1 MKKLLMWILCI
12 GLMGP
17 ATVAQSP
24 ADSLSES
31 AWLSS
36 RGYIKSLQGV
46 WFRRPDSTWL
56 AWNTLHARWNASM
69 QIGWGFSAEAGLR
82 ALLTWGSLIDKVSH
96 LPFYYQAESS
106 DPGFFDLI
114 SLPVKGSSFLLKTQA
129 DRLFLQY
136 QTGPLNLRL
145 GRQRINQS
153 MTLIWNPND
162 IINTWSWFDFDYEER
177 PGADALKAEV
187 FTSATSSL
195 MAAVALD
202 SAGKTTSSLLWR
214 SNFRDYDYQLFAGQ
228 MPGYKALGTGWAGDI
243 RSAGFRGEAT
253 LFLPSHTQSSDSLS
267 IFLLTAEVDY
277 TFTNSFYLMG
287 AFLYNSQGHSGPYYH
302 SDPLFSRQVKPY
314 YFTPARLSLF
324 TQASYPIHPLINA
337 SLAIM
342 LNAHDFSGVCVPSLD
357 ISLANNLQLLLI
369 AQSLFGPQ
377 NSEYGSFGNMIFM
390 RLKWGI

>member
-1 MKKLLMWILCI
+1 MKKLLLCI
-12 GLMGP
+12 LGIGLIGQ
-17 ATVAQSP
+17 ATVAQLP
-24 ADSLSES
+24 ADSLGETP
-31 AWLSS
+31 WLSS

-56 AWNTLHARWNASM
+56 AWNTLHARYDVSM
-69 QIGWGFSAEAGLR
+69 QMGRGFSAEAGLR
-82 ALLTWGSLIDKVSH
+82 ALLTWGSLIDRVSQI
-96 LPFYYQAESS
+96 PAYYQSEGA
-106 DPGFFDLI
+106 DPGFFDLTW
-114 SLPVKGSSFLLKTQA
+114 LPAKGNSFLLKTQA

-136 QTGPLNLRL
+136 QSGPFNLRL

-162 IINTWSWFDFDYEER
+162 IFNTWSWFDFDYEER
-177 PGADALKAEV
+177 PGADALKAEI
-187 FTSATSSL
+187 FTGATSSL

-214 SNFRDYDYQLFAGQ
+214 GNFKDYDYQLFAGQ

-243 RSAGFRGEAT
+243 RGAGLRGEASF
-253 LFLPSHTQSSDSLS
+253 FLPSSTKTSDSLA

-277 TFTNSFYLMG
+277 TFANSLYLMG
-287 AFLYNSQGHSGPYYH
+287 AFLYNNRGSSGPYYH
-302 SDPLFSRQVKPY
+302 TNQLFSRQVKAY

-324 TQASYPIHPLINA
+324 TQASYPVHPLVNA

-377 NSEYGSFGNMIFM
+377 HSEYGGFGNMIFM